1 MGRRAVRGHQDRW
14 ATGRPASVPEQHYLT
29 TQAAR
34 LKARLEAST
43 EDPTQGPDL
52 GSTDPAATGA
62 QIGAREYG

>member
-52 GSTDPAATGA
+52 
-62 QIGAREYG
+62 